1 MVDNVPEEVKKER
14 LQRLNAVVQEYSGKA
29 LSNLVGETVEV
40 LVEGTSKRRDD
51 VLAGYTRKN
60 RLVNF
65 QAPKELIGQLV
76 KVKIVEATS
85 YSLRGEFVEV
95 VKNEKVDAQ

>member
-1 MVDNVPEEVKKER
+1 MK
-14 LQRLNAVVQEYSGKA
+14 
-29 LSNLVGETVEV
+29 GEIVEV

-65 QAPKELIGQLV
+65 KAPTALIGQLV
-76 KVKIVEATS
+76 KVKITEATS
-85 YSLRGEFVEV
+85 YSLTGEFVEV
-95 VKNEKVDAQ
+95 VKNEKVEA